1 MAPILER
8 IALVVG
14 SNVAPS
20 RVSQSL
26 TLWVWMSLLQHP
38 LDSRGEGTQ
47 PVAQSV
53 SDAGKAI

>member
-20 RVSQSL
+20 RVPQSL

-38 LDSRGEGTQ
+38 LEWEGTQ

-53 SDAGKAI
+53 SDTPNAI

>member
-26 TLWVWMSLLQHP
+26 TY
-38 LDSRGEGTQ
+38 GCG
-47 PVAQSV
+47 
-53 SDAGKAI
+53 

>member
-38 LDSRGEGTQ
+38 LERRGAPESISTVVRYHVGPQ
-47 PVAQSV
+47 
-53 SDAGKAI
+53 

>member
-38 LDSRGEGTQ
+38 LESRGRDREG
-47 PVAQSV
+47 V
-53 SDAGKAI
+53 